1 MQKTKDK
8 YINGQI
14 YEIEIALSAI
24 QMNIDKEE
32 VHNEKGRNF
41 FDYQMKNI
49 YFRLELLKEAINKK
63 LEGDDKYEIF

>member
-41 FDYQMKNI
+41 STIK
-49 YFRLELLKEAINKK
+49 
-63 LEGDDKYEIF
+63 

>member
-32 VHNEKGRNF
+32 VHNENGRNF

>member
-8 YINGQI
+8 CINVQI

-32 VHNEKGRNF
+32 VHNEKGRKF